1 MNATGYVYSASLPP
15 LLSQAALQ
23 AIITLEENP
32 QFLRQLEEKSTLV
45 YESKNEKFSFFIFMF
60 RIKLIFKITKKKGL
74 SKLPGIK
81 ISGQKGIPVLHL
93 RLEKNLSDRLD
104 AEEILQD
111 IVDEALE
118 QGLLLTR
125 AKYAQEERKMPPPS
139 IRIYVSNL
147 FSSEQLERSLSI
159 IEE

>member
-60 RIKLIFKITKKKGL
+60 RIKLIFKITKKKDYLNYQALKFLDKREFL
-74 SKLPGIK
+74 SF
-81 ISGQKGIPVLHL
+81 
-93 RLEKNLSDRLD
+93 
-104 AEEILQD
+104 
-111 IVDEALE
+111 
-118 QGLLLTR
+118 
-125 AKYAQEERKMPPPS
+125 
-139 IRIYVSNL
+139 IYV
-147 FSSEQLERSLSI
+147 
-159 IEE
+159 